1 LVPASECVPS
11 TKVLLVDD
19 DDDLR
24 RSTARILSR
33 HGYECVEAGSSS
45 DACVALD
52 AHDDI
57 AAVLC
62 DITMPGE
69 SGLDL
74 LAQLTAEFPEVAV
87 VMATGFDDPRIAEV
101 AFERGAFGF
110 VIKPWDTNELLIGLA
125 AALRR
130 RDAELAAHGNRPAQQ
145 RANERARMTAAPDI
159 VISLLAPPPTPR
171 RVAHAELTQRELEIL
186 ELVAD
191 GLGNKQIA
199 RRLGLSLNTVR
210 NHVRNTLAKLQ
221 AHSRLEAVATAVRE
235 EIVEYPRTVVPG
247 SS

>member
-1 LVPASECVPS
+1 MPT
-11 TKVLLVDD
+11 TKLLLVDD

-24 RSTARILSR
+24 RTTARILVR
-33 HGYECVEAGSSS
+33 HGYECVEAASNG
-45 DACVALD
+45 DALAALD

-101 AFERGAFGF
+101 AFDRGAFGYM
-110 VIKPWDTNELLIGLA
+110 IKPWDTNELLISLA

-130 RDAELAAHGNRPAQQ
+130 RDVELAAHGNLPAQQ
-145 RANERARMTAAPDI
+145 RVIERARTMTATDA
-159 VISLLAPPPTPR
+159 VISLLEPTKPPG
-171 RVAHAELTQRELEIL
+171 RVACAELTQREREII

-199 RRLGLSLNTVR
+199 RRLGVSLNTVR

-221 AHSRLEAVATAVRE
+221 AHSRLEAVATAVRQD
-235 EIVEYPRTVVPG
+235 IVEYPRDAARG
-247 SS
+247 S